1 MNTRCCMPAWALLV
15 LLVVALLLGRVARYL
30 ILHAVKLLGRQP
42 ALHWLNDLR
51 HNKVFHRLAQMTPS
65 LVIQFGLHLV
75 PDLSK
80 TATLFIGN
88 VALAF
93 TILFLVLAISALLNA
108 LLDIYARTEHARTR
122 SIKGYVQLAK
132 MVLFVFG
139 AIIIVAT
146 LIDRSPLLLLSGL
159 GAMSAVILLV
169 YKDTLLSFVAS
180 VQLTSNDMLRVG
192 DWIEMPQVGA
202 DGDVVDITLH
212 TVKVQNFDKTIVS
225 IPTWRLMS
233 ESFKNWRGMQA
244 SGGRR
249 IKRSLFIDASGVR
262 FLRDDEEVRMT
273 QVHLLTDYISRK
285 QAELKAWN
293 EAQGQSAQL
302 SANRRRMTN
311 LGTFR
316 AYALAYLKSHPDIQP
331 NMTCMVRQMQTTAQG
346 VPLEIYLLHP
356 HHGMVGLRADSR
368 GYLRLPAGGAAGI
381 RLEPVSTAERHGPAQ
396 RAVRNDAEHHDRPSA
411 GALTRQTA
419 RGSRAPRRSNH
430 HTPLR
435 PIRPCVTG
443 QANSVNNRGTCLV
456 AARGKIKPPPQL
468 RKLYLY
474 V

>member
-1 MNTRCCMPAWALLV
+1 MDIKQLWLRAQDFFSALDQHPLLQAGLGLALL
-15 LLVVALLLGRVARYL
+15 LIVALVLGRVARYV
-30 ILHAVKLLGRQP
+30 ILHAARLLGRQP
-42 ALHWLNDLR
+42 ALHWVNDLLQ
-51 HNKVFHRLAQMTPS
+51 NKVFHRLAQTTPS

-75 PDLSK
+75 PELSK
-80 TATLFIGN
+80 NGLIFFGN

-93 TILFLVLAISALLNA
+93 TFLFQVLAMSALLNA

-139 AIIIVAT
+139 AIVIVAT

-233 ESFKNWRGMQA
+233 ESFRNWRGMQQ

-249 IKRSLFIDASGVR
+249 IKRSLFIDAGAVR
-262 FLRDDEEVRMT
+262 FLHDDEEQRLSR
-273 QVHLLTDYISRK
+273 VHLLTDYIGRK

-293 EAQGQSAQL
+293 EAQGNVAAM

-316 AYALAYLKSHPDIQP
+316 AYALAYLKSHPEVQLD
-331 NMTCMVRQMQTTAQG
+331 MTCMVRQMQTTAQG
-346 VPLEIYLLHP
+346 VPLEIYCFTRTTVWADYERIQGDIFDYLLAVLP
-356 HHGMVGLRADSR
+356 EFGLSLYQQPSGNDLRA
-368 GYLRLPAGGAAGI
+368 GMLPALLGASHI
-381 RLEPVSTAERHGPAQ
+381 PEPQ
-396 RAVRNDAEHHDRPSA
+396 EH
-411 GALTRQTA
+411 AL
-419 RGSRAPRRSNH
+419 
-430 HTPLR
+430 
-435 PIRPCVTG
+435 
-443 QANSVNNRGTCLV
+443 
-456 AARGKIKPPPQL
+456 
-468 RKLYLY
+468 
-474 V
+474 

>member
-1 MNTRCCMPAWALLV
+1 MDIKQLWLRTQDFFSALDQHPLLQTGLGLALL
-15 LLVVALLLGRVARYL
+15 LIVALVLGRVARYV
-30 ILHAVKLLGRQP
+30 ILHTARLLGRQP
-42 ALHWLNDLR
+42 ALHWVNDLLQ
-51 HNKVFHRLAQMTPS
+51 NKVFHRLAQTTPS

-75 PDLSK
+75 PELSK
-80 TATLFIGN
+80 NGLIFFGN

-93 TILFLVLAISALLNA
+93 TFLFQVLAMSALLNA

-132 MVLFVFG
+132 MVLYVFG
-139 AIIIVAT
+139 AIVIVAT

-233 ESFKNWRGMQA
+233 ESFRNWRGMQQ

-249 IKRSLFIDASGVR
+249 IKRSLFIDAGAVR
-262 FLRDDEEVRMT
+262 FLHDDEEQRLSRVR
-273 QVHLLTDYISRK
+273 LLTDYIGRK

-293 EAQGQSAQL
+293 EAQGNVAAMA
-302 SANRRRMTN
+302 ANRRRMTN

-316 AYALAYLKSHPDIQP
+316 AYALAYLKSHPEVQP
-331 NMTCMVRQMQTTAQG
+331 DMTCMVRQMQTTAQG
-346 VPLEIYLLHP
+346 VPLEIYCFTSTTAWADYERIQGDIFDYLLAVLP
-356 HHGMVGLRADSR
+356 EFGLSLYQQPSGNDLRA
-368 GYLRLPAGGAAGI
+368 GMLPALLGASHI
-381 RLEPVSTAERHGPAQ
+381 PEPR
-396 RAVRNDAEHHDRPSA
+396 EH
-411 GALTRQTA
+411 AL
-419 RGSRAPRRSNH
+419 
-430 HTPLR
+430 
-435 PIRPCVTG
+435 
-443 QANSVNNRGTCLV
+443 
-456 AARGKIKPPPQL
+456 
-468 RKLYLY
+468 
-474 V
+474 

>member
-1 MNTRCCMPAWALLV
+1 MEIKQLWLNAQNLWGTLDQHPLLHSSLALMI
-15 LLVVALLLGRVARYL
+15 LLVVALFLGRVARYL

-75 PDLSK
+75 PELSD
-80 TATLFIGN
+80 TSTRFIGN

-93 TILFLVLAISALLNA
+93 TILFQVLAMSAALNA

-132 MVLFVFG
+132 MVLYIF
-139 AIIIVAT
+139 ASIIIVAT

-192 DWIEMPQVGA
+192 DWIEMPPVGA

-249 IKRSLFIDASGVR
+249 IKRCLYIDAIGVR
-262 FLRDDEEVRMT
+262 FLSDDEQVRMG
-273 QVHLLTDYISRK
+273 QVHLLTDYVGRK
-285 QAELKAWN
+285 QAEVSAWN
-293 EAQGQSAQL
+293 QAQGNSAQI
-302 SANRRRMTN
+302 SANRRQLTN

-316 AYALAYLKSHPDIQP
+316 AYALAYLKSHPNIQP

-346 VPLEIYLLHP
+346 VPLEIYCFTRTTEWDEYERIQGDIFDYLLAVLP
-356 HHGMVGLRADSR
+356 EFGLSLYQQPSGNDLRA
-368 GYLRLPAGGAAGI
+368 GILPAVLGASH
-381 RLEPVSTAERHGPAQ
+381 LPVAEK
-396 RAVRNDAEHHDRPSA
+396 V
-411 GALTRQTA
+411 
-419 RGSRAPRRSNH
+419 
-430 HTPLR
+430 
-435 PIRPCVTG
+435 V
-443 QANSVNNRGTCLV
+443 
-456 AARGKIKPPPQL
+456 
-468 RKLYLY
+468 
-474 V
+474 

>member
-1 MNTRCCMPAWALLV
+1 MDLTQLWLNTQELWTALEQHPRVYSALALLILLAV
-15 LLVVALLLGRVARYL
+15 ALVVGRVARYL

-42 ALHWLNDLR
+42 AMHWLNDLLN
-51 HNKVFHRLAQMTPS
+51 NKVFHRLAQMTPS
-65 LVIQFGLHLV
+65 LVVQFGLNLI
-75 PDLSK
+75 PELNKITRNFLD
-80 TATLFIGN
+80 N

-132 MVLFVFG
+132 MVLFIFG

-244 SGGRR
+244 AGGRR

-262 FLRDDEEVRMT
+262 FITDDEEQRLSNI
-273 QVHLLTDYISRK
+273 HLLTDYMTRK

-293 EAQGQSAQL
+293 EAQGNVAAM
-302 SANRRRMTN
+302 SANRRRMPN
-311 LGTFR
+311 IGTFR
-316 AYALAYLKSHPDIQP
+316 AYALAYLKSHAHIQP

-346 VPLEIYLLHP
+346 VPLEIYCFTSTTAWADYERIQGDIFDYLLAVLP
-356 HHGMVGLRADSR
+356 DFGLSLYQQPSGNDLRA
-368 GYLRLPAGGAAGI
+368 GILPAVLGASHIAP
-381 RLEPVSTAERHGPAQ
+381 LEQQ
-396 RAVRNDAEHHDRPSA
+396 R
-411 GALTRQTA
+411 G
-419 RGSRAPRRSNH
+419 
-430 HTPLR
+430 
-435 PIRPCVTG
+435 
-443 QANSVNNRGTCLV
+443 
-456 AARGKIKPPPQL
+456 
-468 RKLYLY
+468 
-474 V
+474 

>member
-1 MNTRCCMPAWALLV
+1 MDIKQLWLKAQDLWGTLEQHPLLQSGLALMV
-15 LLVVALLLGRVARYL
+15 LLAIALVLGRVARYL
-30 ILHAVKLLGRQP
+30 ILHASRMLGRQP
-42 ALHWLNDLR
+42 ALHWINDFR
-51 HNKVFHRLAQMTPS
+51 HNKVFQRLAQMTPS

-75 PDLSK
+75 PELSK
-80 TATLFIGN
+80 NAMNFLGN

-93 TILFLVLAISALLNA
+93 TILFLLLAVSALLNA

-132 MVLFVFG
+132 MVLYVFG

-233 ESFKNWRGMQA
+233 ESFKNWRGMQQ

-262 FLRDDEEVRMT
+262 FIRDDEEEKLS
-273 QVHLLTDYISRK
+273 QVHLLTDYMSRK
-285 QAELKAWN
+285 KAELKAWN
-293 EAQGQSAQL
+293 EAQGNVAAM

-311 LGTFR
+311 IGTFR
-316 AYALAYLKSHPDIQP
+316 AYALAYLKSHPEIQP

-346 VPLEIYLLHP
+346 IPLEIYCFTRTTVWADYERIQGDIFDYLLAVLP
-356 HHGMVGLRADSR
+356 EFGLSLYQQPSGGD
-368 GYLRLPAGGAAGI
+368 LRSGLLPAVLGAASI
-381 RLEPVSTAERHGPAQ
+381 PEPQKH
-396 RAVRNDAEHHDRPSA
+396 
-411 GALTRQTA
+411 L
-419 RGSRAPRRSNH
+419 
-430 HTPLR
+430 L
-435 PIRPCVTG
+435 
-443 QANSVNNRGTCLV
+443 
-456 AARGKIKPPPQL
+456 
-468 RKLYLY
+468 
-474 V
+474 

>member
-1 MNTRCCMPAWALLV
+1 MDIKQLWVNIQDLWGALDQHPLLHSSLALMLLLV
-15 LLVVALLLGRVARYL
+15 IALVLGRVARYL
-30 ILHAVKLLGRQP
+30 ILHAAKLLGRQP
-42 ALHWLNDLR
+42 SLHWINDLR
-51 HNKVFHRLAQMTPS
+51 QNKVFHRLAQMTPS
-65 LVIQFGLHLV
+65 LIIQFGLHLV
-75 PDLSK
+75 PELSK
-80 TATLFIGN
+80 TSLIFLGN

-93 TILFLVLAISALLNA
+93 TILFMVLSLSALLSA
-108 LLDIYARTEHARTR
+108 LLDVYARTEHARTR
-122 SIKGYVQLAK
+122 SIKGYVQLTK
-132 MVLFVFG
+132 MVLYVFG

-233 ESFKNWRGMQA
+233 ESFKNWRGMQQ

-262 FLRDDEEVRMT
+262 FLHDEEEQRLT
-273 QVHLLTDYISRK
+273 QVRLLTDYIGRK

-293 EAQGQSAQL
+293 EAQGNVAAM

-316 AYALAYLKSHPDIQP
+316 AYALAYLKSHPEIQP
-331 NMTCMVRQMQTTAQG
+331 NMTCMVRQLQTTAQG
-346 VPLEIYLLHP
+346 IPLEIYCFTRTTVWADYERIQGDIFDYLLAVMP
-356 HHGMVGLRADSR
+356 EFGLSLYQQPSGTD
-368 GYLRLPAGGAAGI
+368 LRSGLLPAVLGASSI
-381 RLEPVSTAERHGPAQ
+381 SEPQKQV
-396 RAVRNDAEHHDRPSA
+396 V
-411 GALTRQTA
+411 
-419 RGSRAPRRSNH
+419 
-430 HTPLR
+430 
-435 PIRPCVTG
+435 
-443 QANSVNNRGTCLV
+443 
-456 AARGKIKPPPQL
+456 
-468 RKLYLY
+468 
-474 V
+474 

>member
-1 MNTRCCMPAWALLV
+1 MQTTVNSGFFVASFVLKRHPKRLKCSNRPYASYRRTVLPMDIKQLWLNVQDLWGALDQHPLLHSSLALILLLV
-15 LLVVALLLGRVARYL
+15 IALVLGRVARYL
-30 ILHAVKLLGRQP
+30 ILHATKMLGRQP
-42 ALHWLNDLR
+42 ALHWVNDFR

-75 PDLSK
+75 PELSK
-80 TATLFIGN
+80 TSLNFLGN

-93 TILFLVLAISALLNA
+93 TILFLLLAVSALLSA

-122 SIKGYVQLAK
+122 SIKGYVQLTK
-132 MVLFVFG
+132 MVLYVFG

-233 ESFKNWRGMQA
+233 ESFKNWRGMQQ

-262 FLRDDEEVRMT
+262 FIRDDEEQKLS

-293 EAQGQSAQL
+293 EAQGNVAAM

-311 LGTFR
+311 IGTFR
-316 AYALAYLKSHPDIQP
+316 AYALAYLKSHPEIQP

-346 VPLEIYLLHP
+346 IPLEIYCFTRTTAWADYERIQGDIFDYLLAVLP
-356 HHGMVGLRADSR
+356 EFGLSLYQQPSGGDLRA
-368 GYLRLPAGGAAGI
+368 GLLPAMLGASHI
-381 RLEPVSTAERHGPAQ
+381 PEPEKH
-396 RAVRNDAEHHDRPSA
+396 
-411 GALTRQTA
+411 
-419 RGSRAPRRSNH
+419 
-430 HTPLR
+430 
-435 PIRPCVTG
+435 IM
-443 QANSVNNRGTCLV
+443 
-456 AARGKIKPPPQL
+456 
-468 RKLYLY
+468 
-474 V
+474 

>member
-1 MNTRCCMPAWALLV
+1 MNIESLWQQTITFITGLDDQPILQAGVSLF
-15 LLVVALLLGRVARYL
+15 LLLIAAFTLGRLARFL
-30 ILHAVKLLGRQP
+30 TLHAVKLLSRRP
-42 ALHWLNDLR
+42 SLHWLTDFL

-65 LVIQFGLHLV
+65 LVVQFSLGLIPV
-75 PDLSK
+75 LSDNSK
-80 TATLFIGN
+80 HVIGN
-88 VALAF
+88 IALGF
-93 TILFLVLAISALLNA
+93 TILFMVLALGALLNA

-132 MVLFVFG
+132 MILYIFG

-212 TVKVQNFDKTIVS
+212 TVKIQNFDKTIVS

-233 ESFKNWRGMQA
+233 ESFKNWRGMQQ

-249 IKRSLFIDASGVR
+249 IKRALNIDASGVR
-262 FLRDDEEVRMT
+262 FLDEQEQLRLT
-273 QVHLLTDYISRK
+273 QVHLLSGYVSSK

-293 EAQGQSAQL
+293 AAQGEVAEL
-302 SANRRRMTN
+302 SANQRRMTN

-316 AYALAYLKSHPDIQP
+316 AYALAYLNAHPDIQP
-331 NMTCMVRQMQTTAQG
+331 NMTCMVRQMEATAEG
-346 VPLEIYLLHP
+346 VPLEIYCFTRTTAWAEYERIQGDIFDYLLAVLP
-356 HHGMVGLRADSR
+356 EFGLSVYQKPSGADLR
-368 GYLRLPAGGAAGI
+368 GGLVA
-381 RLEPVSTAERHGPAQ
+381 
-396 RAVRNDAEHHDRPSA
+396 
-411 GALTRQTA
+411 
-419 RGSRAPRRSNH
+419 
-430 HTPLR
+430 
-435 PIRPCVTG
+435 VTG
-443 QANSVNNRGTCLV
+443 
-456 AARGKIKPPPQL
+456 PH
-468 RKLYLY
+468 
-474 V
+474 

>member
-1 MNTRCCMPAWALLV
+1 MQTTVNSGFFVASFVLKRHPKRLKCSNRPDASYRRTVLPMDIKQLWLNVQDLWGALDQHPLLHSSLALILLLV
-15 LLVVALLLGRVARYL
+15 IALVLGRVARYL
-30 ILHAVKLLGRQP
+30 ILHATKMLGRQP
-42 ALHWLNDLR
+42 ALHWVNDFR

-75 PDLSK
+75 PELSK
-80 TATLFIGN
+80 TSLNFLGN

-93 TILFLVLAISALLNA
+93 TILFLLLAVSALLSA

-122 SIKGYVQLAK
+122 SIKGYVQLTK
-132 MVLFVFG
+132 MVLYVFG

-233 ESFKNWRGMQA
+233 ESFKNWRGMQQ

-262 FLRDDEEVRMT
+262 FIRDDEEQKLS

-293 EAQGQSAQL
+293 EAQGNVAAM

-311 LGTFR
+311 IGTFR
-316 AYALAYLKSHPDIQP
+316 AYALAYLKSHPEIQP

-346 VPLEIYLLHP
+346 IPLEIYCFTRTTAWADYERIQGDIFDYLLAVLP
-356 HHGMVGLRADSR
+356 EFGLSLYQQPSGGDLRA
-368 GYLRLPAGGAAGI
+368 GLLPAMLGASHI
-381 RLEPVSTAERHGPAQ
+381 PEPEKH
-396 RAVRNDAEHHDRPSA
+396 
-411 GALTRQTA
+411 
-419 RGSRAPRRSNH
+419 
-430 HTPLR
+430 
-435 PIRPCVTG
+435 IM
-443 QANSVNNRGTCLV
+443 
-456 AARGKIKPPPQL
+456 
-468 RKLYLY
+468 
-474 V
+474 

>member
-1 MNTRCCMPAWALLV
+1 MDIKQLWVNLQDLWGALDQHPLLHSSLALMLLLV
-15 LLVVALLLGRVARYL
+15 IALVLGRVARYL
-30 ILHAVKLLGRQP
+30 ILHAAKLLGRQP
-42 ALHWLNDLR
+42 ALNWVNDLR
-51 HNKVFHRLAQMTPS
+51 QNKVFHRLAQMTPS
-65 LVIQFGLHLV
+65 LIIQFGLHLV
-75 PDLSK
+75 PELSK
-80 TATLFIGN
+80 TSMIFLGN

-93 TILFLVLAISALLNA
+93 TILFMVLSLSALLSA
-108 LLDIYARTEHARTR
+108 MLDVYARTEHARTR
-122 SIKGYVQLAK
+122 SIKGYVQLTK
-132 MVLFVFG
+132 MVLYVFG

-233 ESFKNWRGMQA
+233 ESFKNWRGMQQ

-262 FLRDDEEVRMT
+262 FLHDEEEQRLT
-273 QVHLLTDYISRK
+273 QVRLLTDYIGRK

-293 EAQGQSAQL
+293 EAQGNVAAM

-316 AYALAYLKSHPDIQP
+316 AYALAYLKSHAEIQP
-331 NMTCMVRQMQTTAQG
+331 NMTCMVRQLQTTAQG
-346 VPLEIYLLHP
+346 IPLEIYCFTRTTAWADYERIQGDIFDYLLAVMP
-356 HHGMVGLRADSR
+356 EFGLNLYQQPSGTD
-368 GYLRLPAGGAAGI
+368 LRSGLLPAVLGASQ
-381 RLEPVSTAERHGPAQ
+381 LPEPQKQV
-396 RAVRNDAEHHDRPSA
+396 V
-411 GALTRQTA
+411 
-419 RGSRAPRRSNH
+419 
-430 HTPLR
+430 
-435 PIRPCVTG
+435 
-443 QANSVNNRGTCLV
+443 
-456 AARGKIKPPPQL
+456 
-468 RKLYLY
+468 
-474 V
+474 

>member
-1 MNTRCCMPAWALLV
+1 MDFKQLWLNTQDLWGALDQHPLLHAGIGLAL
-15 LLVVALLLGRVARYL
+15 LLVVALLVGRVARYL
-30 ILHAVKLLGRQP
+30 VLHAVKLLGRQP

-75 PDLSK
+75 PELSK
-80 TATLFIGN
+80 TSLLFLGN
-88 VALAF
+88 LAMAF
-93 TILFLVLAISALLNA
+93 TILFQLLALSALLNA

-132 MVLFVFG
+132 MVLYVFG

-233 ESFKNWRGMQA
+233 ESFKNWRGMQQ

-249 IKRSLFIDASGVR
+249 IKRSLYIDASGVR
-262 FLRDDEEVRMT
+262 FLHDDEEVRLSK
-273 QVHLLTDYISRK
+273 VRLLTDYIGRK
-285 QAELKAWN
+285 QSELKSWN
-293 EAQGQSAQL
+293 EAQGNVAAL

-311 LGTFR
+311 IGTFR
-316 AYALAYLKSHPDIQP
+316 AYALAYLKSHPEIQP
-331 NMTCMVRQMQTTAQG
+331 NMTCMVRQMQTAAQG
-346 VPLEIYLLHP
+346 IPLEIYCFTRTTAWVDYERIQGDIFDYLLAVMP
-356 HHGMVGLRADSR
+356 EFGLNLYQQPSGTDLRA
-368 GYLRLPAGGAAGI
+368 GLLPAVLGASHVPTV
-381 RLEPVSTAERHGPAQ
+381 EKQ
-396 RAVRNDAEHHDRPSA
+396 
-411 GALTRQTA
+411 AL
-419 RGSRAPRRSNH
+419 
-430 HTPLR
+430 
-435 PIRPCVTG
+435 
-443 QANSVNNRGTCLV
+443 
-456 AARGKIKPPPQL
+456 
-468 RKLYLY
+468 
-474 V
+474 

>member
-1 MNTRCCMPAWALLV
+1 MDIQTLWLRTRELWDMLDQHPVLHASLTLV
-15 LLVVALLLGRVARYL
+15 LLLAAALAVGRLSRFL
-30 ILHAVKLLGRQP
+30 ILHGMKLLGRQP

-65 LVIQFGLHLV
+65 LVIQFGLTLI
-75 PDLSK
+75 PELSDASR
-80 TATLFIGN
+80 TVIGN
-88 VALAF
+88 IAMAF
-93 TILFLVLAISALLNA
+93 TVLFMTLAVGALLNA
-108 LLDIYARTEHARTR
+108 LLDIYARTTHARTR

-132 MVLFVFG
+132 MILYIFA

-233 ESFKNWRGMQA
+233 ESFRNWRGMQQ

-262 FLRDDEEVRMT
+262 FVRDDEELRLS
-273 QVHLLTDYISRK
+273 QVHLLTDYIGRK
-285 QAELKAWN
+285 QAELLAWN
-293 EAQGQSAQL
+293 QAQGNVAEM

-311 LGTFR
+311 IGTFR
-316 AYALAYLKSHPDIQP
+316 AYALAYLKSHPEVHPD
-331 NMTCMVRQMQTTAQG
+331 MTCMVRQLQTTA
-346 VPLEIYLLHP
+346 
-356 HHGMVGLRADSR
+356 
-368 GYLRLPAGGAAGI
+368 
-381 RLEPVSTAERHGPAQ
+381 
-396 RAVRNDAEHHDRPSA
+396 
-411 GALTRQTA
+411 
-419 RGSRAPRRSNH
+419 
-430 HTPLR
+430 
-435 PIRPCVTG
+435 
-443 QANSVNNRGTCLV
+443 
-456 AARGKIKPPPQL
+456 
-468 RKLYLY
+468 
-474 V
+474 

>member
-1 MNTRCCMPAWALLV
+1 M
-15 LLVVALLLGRVARYL
+15 LGPP
-30 ILHAVKLLGRQP
+30 P
-42 ALHWLNDLR
+42 ALHWISDFR
-51 HNKVFHRLAQMTPS
+51 HTKVFHRLARMTPS
-65 LVIQFGLHLV
+65 LAIQSGLHLA
-75 PDLSK
+75 PELSK
-80 TATLFIGN
+80 TSLYVLGN

-93 TILFLVLAISALLNA
+93 TLLFMLLAFSALLSA

-122 SIKGYVQLAK
+122 SIKGYVQLTK
-132 MVLFVFG
+132 MILYVFAG
-139 AIIIVAT
+139 IIIVAT

-233 ESFKNWRGMQA
+233 ESFKNWRGMQQ

-262 FLRDDEEVRMT
+262 FLRDDEELKLT
-273 QVHLLTDYISRK
+273 QVHLLTDYMSRK
-285 QAELKAWN
+285 KAELKAWN
-293 EAQGQSAQL
+293 EAQGNVAAM

-311 LGTFR
+311 IGTFR
-316 AYALAYLKSHPDIQP
+316 AYALAYLKSHPGIQS

-346 VPLEIYLLHP
+346 IPLEIYCFTGTTVWADYERIQGDIFDYLLAVLP
-356 HHGMVGLRADSR
+356 EFGLNLYQQPSGTDLRA
-368 GYLRLPAGGAAGI
+368 GLLPAVLGTSHI
-381 RLEPVSTAERHGPAQ
+381 PEAEKH
-396 RAVRNDAEHHDRPSA
+396 VM
-411 GALTRQTA
+411 
-419 RGSRAPRRSNH
+419 
-430 HTPLR
+430 
-435 PIRPCVTG
+435 
-443 QANSVNNRGTCLV
+443 
-456 AARGKIKPPPQL
+456 
-468 RKLYLY
+468 
-474 V
+474 

>member
-1 MNTRCCMPAWALLV
+1 MDIKQLWVNLQDLWGALDQHPLLHSSLGMLLLLV
-15 LLVVALLLGRVARYL
+15 IALVFGRVARYV
-30 ILHAVKLLGRQP
+30 ILHGAKLLGRQP
-42 ALHWLNDLR
+42 ALHWVNDLR
-51 HNKVFHRLAQMTPS
+51 QNKVFHRLAQMTPS
-65 LVIQFGLHLV
+65 LIIQFGLHLV
-75 PDLSK
+75 PELSK
-80 TATLFIGN
+80 TSMIFLGN

-93 TILFLVLAISALLNA
+93 TILFMVLALSALLSA

-122 SIKGYVQLAK
+122 SIKGYVQLTK
-132 MVLFVFG
+132 MVLYVFG

-233 ESFKNWRGMQA
+233 ESFKNWRGMQQ

-262 FLRDDEEVRMT
+262 FLHDEEEQRLT
-273 QVHLLTDYISRK
+273 QVRLLTDYISRK

-293 EAQGQSAQL
+293 EAQGNVAAM

-316 AYALAYLKSHPDIQP
+316 AYALAYLKSHPEIQP
-331 NMTCMVRQMQTTAQG
+331 NMTCMVRQLQTTAQG
-346 VPLEIYLLHP
+346 IPLEIYCFTGTTVWADYERIQGDIFDYLLAVMP
-356 HHGMVGLRADSR
+356 EFGLNLYQQPSGMDLRSGLV
-368 GYLRLPAGGAAGI
+368 PAVLGASHI
-381 RLEPVSTAERHGPAQ
+381 PEPQKQV
-396 RAVRNDAEHHDRPSA
+396 
-411 GALTRQTA
+411 
-419 RGSRAPRRSNH
+419 
-430 HTPLR
+430 
-435 PIRPCVTG
+435 I
-443 QANSVNNRGTCLV
+443 
-456 AARGKIKPPPQL
+456 
-468 RKLYLY
+468 
-474 V
+474 

>member
-1 MNTRCCMPAWALLV
+1 MDIKQLWLRAQDFFSALDQHPLLQTGLGLALL
-15 LLVVALLLGRVARYL
+15 LIVALVLGRVARYV
-30 ILHAVKLLGRQP
+30 ILHAARLLGRQP
-42 ALHWLNDLR
+42 ALHWVNDLLQ
-51 HNKVFHRLAQMTPS
+51 NKVFHRLAQTTPS

-75 PDLSK
+75 PELSK
-80 TATLFIGN
+80 NGLIFFGN

-93 TILFLVLAISALLNA
+93 TFLFQVLAMSALLNA

-132 MVLFVFG
+132 MVLYVFG
-139 AIIIVAT
+139 AIVIVAT

-233 ESFKNWRGMQA
+233 ESFRNWRGMQQ

-249 IKRSLFIDASGVR
+249 IKRSLFIDAGAVR
-262 FLRDDEEVRMT
+262 FLHDDEEQRLSRVR
-273 QVHLLTDYISRK
+273 LLTDYIGRK

-293 EAQGQSAQL
+293 EAQGNVAAM

-316 AYALAYLKSHPDIQP
+316 AYALAYLKSHPEVQLD
-331 NMTCMVRQMQTTAQG
+331 MTCMVRQLQTTAQG
-346 VPLEIYLLHP
+346 VPLEIYCFTRTTVWADYERIQGDIFDYLLAVLP
-356 HHGMVGLRADSR
+356 EFGLSLYQQPSGNDLRA
-368 GYLRLPAGGAAGI
+368 GMLPALLGASHI
-381 RLEPVSTAERHGPAQ
+381 PEPQ
-396 RAVRNDAEHHDRPSA
+396 EH
-411 GALTRQTA
+411 AL
-419 RGSRAPRRSNH
+419 
-430 HTPLR
+430 
-435 PIRPCVTG
+435 
-443 QANSVNNRGTCLV
+443 
-456 AARGKIKPPPQL
+456 
-468 RKLYLY
+468 
-474 V
+474 